1 MKHNNHK
8 KYHLLSI
15 EISLLQIVSLV
26 AIVHY
31 FVLSLVILFS
41 KFFKSSTNNYLGYT
55 LFIIALVGMNNWFW
69 DRGSDPT
76 LLQWFDLAL
85 WQFLYPTTLLIFF
98 YKSSQNPLKKAINIQ
113 LLYLPFIIL
122 SSCNIYISLARVFNW
137 YTLPEIIQSN
147 VGLFYRGISL
157 LSILFPFFTIILSY
171 QFVKNSKDIP
181 SKKWLL
187 YLWMF
192 LSVLEVFGIVL
203 EGHRFLFSEKLP
215 LTYLWT
221 IGSLFL
227 YWFVYQGL
235 YQFKLSNDRYAIK
248 TKERKVVVKSEK
260 SLANQHSYFS
270 KLLFLLE
277 QEKIHHDAS
286 LSRDRVAEQLGISSG
301 YLLQVIKENAG
312 LSFSEFI
319 NSYRIKD
326 VKAMLKDPSFDKYSL
341 LSIGL
346 ECGFNSKTSFYTNF
360 KKETGLTPKEFKY
373 K

>member
-1 MKHNNHK
+1 M
-8 KYHLLSI
+8 LAI

-69 DRGSDPT
+69 DRGSYPA
-76 LLQWFDLAL
+76 LLEWFDLAL

-98 YKSSQNPLKKAINIQ
+98 YKSSQKELKKPLNIQ
-113 LLYLPFIIL
+113 LLYLPFILL
-122 SSCNIYISLARVFNW
+122 SSCNVYISLGNIFNW
-137 YTLPEIIQSN
+137 YTLPELIQN
-147 VGLFYRGISL
+147 NIALFYRGISL
-157 LSILFPFFTIILSY
+157 LSILFPIFTIILSY

-187 YLWMF
+187 YLWLF
-192 LSVLEVFGIVL
+192 LSILELFGIVL
-203 EGHRFLFSEKLP
+203 EGYRFLFAEKLP

-227 YWFVYQGL
+227 YWFVYQGI

-248 TKERKVVVKSEK
+248 TMERKVAVKSEK
-260 SLANQHSYFS
+260 SIANQHSYFS
-270 KLLFLLE
+270 KLLYLLE
-277 QEKIHHDAS
+277 EEKIHHDAS
-286 LSRDRVAEQLGISSG
+286 LSRNRVAEQLGISSG

-312 LSFSEFI
+312 VSFSELI

-326 VKAMLKDPSFDKYSL
+326 VKTMLKDPDFDKYSL

-360 KKETGLTPKEFKY
+360 KKETGLTPKEFKH